1 MKKYLRTIIYYAKN
15 ENKMIILFFSLRL
28 LSSTVSIA
36 SPLLYSRVITNL
48 LEHTLEQTMYSLLL
62 LCVCQISTTVLGHF
76 IRRVESKLSKKIN
89 YEVKKQV
96 SAKVFSISPRYLN
109 IDQGRLYSLIQ
120 NNSSVI
126 SSVLFTLIATVFSVI
141 TVLGVGVVVF
151 FINWKLS
158 LILLCT
164 YPVNI
169 GVNLFFNKRYK
180 KSTAR
185 LYEQNDHFVGFLKHT
200 LGNIREVSIQGGN
213 KRIRVEL
220 NQKNGAVY
228 QAALAQINVK
238 TNYTTALDT
247 VSQINHILLT
257 VAGILFVYM
266 GSIGFGDFIA
276 FNTYSKNLSSSI
288 DWLISLN
295 TVLQPGLVS
304 IDRLMALDEQ
314 YNNSR
319 QAESQKNHI
328 GSNIQSIKLEDV
340 CFSIPSRNIINN
352 ISMDLRAGEI
362 IGLSGANA
370 SGKTTIANLLL
381 TNAIPTSGRIL
392 LNESAN
398 TDLAYDSIVQHI
410 TYIGTAKSLFNISI
424 RDNMLISHNDTPP
437 DDSTINE
444 VCQRLNILDDILRLP
459 EGFETVITD
468 NSKLSSGQI
477 QKIQLVRAML
487 CDSDVLILDEAISNL
502 DSRTK
507 DQVKDYLL
515 ELKRQGKI
523 IIIISHVPEDYSIC
537 DRTYIVKNGC
547 LFSDCGE

>member
-1 MKKYLRTIIYYAKN
+1 
-15 ENKMIILFFSLRL
+15 
-28 LSSTVSIA
+28 
-36 SPLLYSRVITNL
+36 
-48 LEHTLEQTMYSLLL
+48 
-62 LCVCQISTTVLGHF
+62 
-76 IRRVESKLSKKIN
+76 
-89 YEVKKQV
+89 
-96 SAKVFSISPRYLN
+96 
-109 IDQGRLYSLIQ
+109 
-120 NNSSVI
+120 
-126 SSVLFTLIATVFSVI
+126 
-141 TVLGVGVVVF
+141 
-151 FINWKLS
+151 
-158 LILLCT
+158 
-164 YPVNI
+164 
-169 GVNLFFNKRYK
+169 
-180 KSTAR
+180 
-185 LYEQNDHFVGFLKHT
+185 
-200 LGNIREVSIQGGN
+200 
-213 KRIRVEL
+213 
-220 NQKNGAVY
+220 
-228 QAALAQINVK
+228 
-238 TNYTTALDT
+238 
-247 VSQINHILLT
+247 
-257 VAGILFVYM
+257 
-266 GSIGFGDFIA
+266 
-276 FNTYSKNLSSSI
+276 
-288 DWLISLN
+288 
-295 TVLQPGLVS
+295 
-304 IDRLMALDEQ
+304 
-314 YNNSR
+314 
-319 QAESQKNHI
+319 
-328 GSNIQSIKLEDV
+328 
-340 CFSIPSRNIINN
+340 
-352 ISMDLRAGEI
+352 
-362 IGLSGANA
+362 
-370 SGKTTIANLLL
+370 LL